1 MNFKRWLLLAVFLFG
16 AGLGLGSSIPIEST
30 GLLSQEI
37 KALQDMA
44 ESLRPLPHPSIL
56 AAIFIK
62 NVAAL
67 LISLVLSPFFCL
79 IPVIA
84 LLFNGWL
91 LGLVATRV
99 IQEKSLAYLLAGLL
113 PHGIFE
119 LPAFIIGEAVALSF
133 GSTVLLAVF
142 KRRDRNQLR
151 LNLRQNLRYL
161 TLAILLL
168 LPAAVIETYITPL
181 LLG

>member
-1 MNFKRWLLLAVFLFG
+1 MAVFLFG
-16 AGLGLGSSIPIEST
+16 VGLVLGSTIPIGST
-30 GLLSQEI
+30 GLLAQEL
-37 KALQDMA
+37 AAVQDMA
-44 ESLRPLPHPSIL
+44 ESLRPLPQSSIL
-56 AAIFIK
+56 ATIFVK
-62 NVAAL
+62 NVGAL
-67 LISLVLSPFFCL
+67 LLSLVLSPFFCL
-79 IPVIA
+79 IPIIA

-119 LPAFIIGEAVALSF
+119 LPAFFIGEAVALSF

-142 KRRDRNQLR
+142 KKGDRNQLR
-151 LNLRQNLRYL
+151 LNLRQNFRYL
-161 TLAILLL
+161 TLAIFLL
-168 LPAAVIETYITPL
+168 LPAAVMETYVTPL

>member
-1 MNFKRWLLLAVFLFG
+1 MNYKHGLLLAVFLFV
-16 AGLGLGSSIPIEST
+16 AGLVLGSTIPLGSM
-30 GLLSQEI
+30 GLLSQEL

-44 ESLRPLPHPSIL
+44 ESLKPLPQSSVLTI
-56 AAIFIK
+56 IFLK
-62 NVAAL
+62 NAGAL
-67 LISLVLSPFFCL
+67 LFSLVLSPFFCL

-99 IQEKSLAYLLAGLL
+99 MHEQSLAYLLAGLL

-133 GSTVLLAVF
+133 GSTVLMAVF
-142 KRRDRNQLR
+142 KKGDKHQLR
-151 LNLRQNLRYL
+151 LNLRQNFRYL
-161 TLAILLL
+161 ILAILLL
-168 LPAAVIETYITPL
+168 LPAAVIETYVTPL